1 MSPVRHP
8 LSAHHASLASLCP
21 RSFLVHDGTLKQETG
36 ASANSR
42 DTFDGYYDQRVDYS
56 SEDEGKGH
64 R

>member
-1 MSPVRHP
+1 MFPVCRPRHKR
-8 LSAHHASLASLCP
+8 ASRVSRC
-21 RSFLVHDGTLKQETG
+21 SFLLHGGTKKQETG